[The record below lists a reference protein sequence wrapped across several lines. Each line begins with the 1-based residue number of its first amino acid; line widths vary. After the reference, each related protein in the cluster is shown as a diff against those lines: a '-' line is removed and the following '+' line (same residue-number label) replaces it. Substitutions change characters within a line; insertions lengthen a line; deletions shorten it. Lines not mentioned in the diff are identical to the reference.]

1 MTSAGYWVDLYL
13 GRQRLGGGFL
23 VNRRRVLTAL
33 HCLSG
38 VTAFDADLV
47 IVLADGTL
55 VEGRVSRQDEGA
67 DLALIEISSQFDVT
81 QPIPM
86 AGVAQGGDR
95 WRSPYRP
102 AENEAELGGH
112 VDNGALPYE
121 CVGGAKIEA
130 LQLTAN
136 QPLGDFSGYSGGPV
150 EGMAQDR
157 ETAVVGILLEQLPDR
172 ARPRSGSNTNVLFAA
187 TIGEAMRRFDL
198 LDVGHL
204 MDVLR
209 PGRSERFP
217 RRESGAGPSPLTQ
230 ANRMTRVETA
240 MHIIQQLSDRG
251 VMDPTSTDH
260 VKFLAVRLIMQE
272 DPGGGE
278 Q

>member
-1 MTSAGYWVDLYL
+1 MTSAGYWVDLYQGQQL
-13 GRQRLGGGFL
+13 LGGGFL
-23 VNRRRVLTAL
+23 VNRWRVLTAL

-38 VTAFDADLV
+38 LTDFDAGLT
-47 IVLADGTL
+47 IVLADGTP
-55 VEGRVSRQDEGA
+55 VEGKVCRQDKEA
-67 DLALIEISSQFDVT
+67 DLALIEVSPQFEVS

-102 AENEAELGGH
+102 AENEAELSGC
-112 VDNGALPYE
+112 VDNGALLYHCE
-121 CVGGAKIEA
+121 GGAKIEA

-136 QPLGDFSGYSGGPV
+136 QPLGDFAGYSGGPV

-157 ETAVVGILLEQLPDR
+157 EPAVVGILLEQLPDR
-172 ARPRSGSNTNVLFAA
+172 IDARSGRKPNVLFAA

-209 PGRSERFP
+209 PGHQERVP
-217 RRESGAGPSPLTQ
+217 QHDPAEGSSSPTQ
-230 ANRMTRVETA
+230 TNPIARVERA
-240 MHIIQQLSDRG
+240 MRIIQQLSDRG
-251 VMDPTSTDH
+251 VMDPTSTDQ
-260 VKFLAVRLIMQE
+260 VKFLAVKLIMLE
-272 DPGGGE
+272 EAGGGE
-278 Q
+278 A